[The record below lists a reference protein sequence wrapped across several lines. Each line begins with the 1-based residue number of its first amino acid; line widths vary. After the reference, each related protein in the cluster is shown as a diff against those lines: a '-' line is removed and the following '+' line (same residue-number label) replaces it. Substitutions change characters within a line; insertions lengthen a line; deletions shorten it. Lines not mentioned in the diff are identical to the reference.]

1 MAEGLGIRDRGLD
14 DSARPKTPESEPLI
28 PNPQSPIPSL
38 RVPIVAMTAH
48 AMKGDRERCVQAGM
62 NGTGA
67 LFDPLVAA
75 LPPSLRP
82 IVVSYPDDEPTAEE
96 RGDLTIAIRMRRW

>member
-1 MAEGLGIRDRGLD
+1 
-14 DSARPKTPESEPLI
+14 
-28 PNPQSPIPSL
+28 
-38 RVPIVAMTAH
+38 
-48 AMKGDRERCVQAGM
+48 M